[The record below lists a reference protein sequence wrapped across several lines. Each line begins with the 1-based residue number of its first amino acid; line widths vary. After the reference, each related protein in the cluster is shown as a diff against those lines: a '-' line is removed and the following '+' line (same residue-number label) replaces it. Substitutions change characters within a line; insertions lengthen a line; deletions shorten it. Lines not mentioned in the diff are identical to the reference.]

1 MDIINKKIFG
11 LHLHHTSDVDL
22 LRREVM
28 LTVSSNKKYC
38 GVFVSTNPAATGHK
52 YMPDKEKDE
61 IQTSKRNKNV
71 SFIQSLLF
79 QVLNSTG

>member
-1 MDIINKKIFG
+1 
-11 LHLHHTSDVDL
+11 
-22 LRREVM
+22 M
-28 LTVSSNKKYC
+28 LTVSSNKQYC
-38 GVFVSTNPAATGHK
+38 GVFVSANPATTGHE

-79 QVLNSTG
+79 QMLNSTV

>member
-61 IQTSKRNKNV
+61 IQTSKRNKNL

-79 QVLNSTG
+79 QMLNSTE

>member
-79 QVLNSTG
+79 QMLNSTG

>member
-22 LRREVM
+22 RREAM
-28 LTVSSNKKYC
+28 LTVSSNKQYC
-38 GVFVSTNPAATGHK
+38 GVFVSTNPAATGHE
-52 YMPDKEKDE
+52 YIPDKEKDE

-79 QVLNSTG
+79 QMLNSTG